1 MTLRDATLKDLDALV
16 ALEQRCFDL
25 DRISRRNFRHLLTK
39 AHAATLVAERDG
51 ALLGYGMILLHRT
64 TAAARLYSFAVD
76 PAARR
81 QGLGRRLLQAIEER
95 ARAAG
100 AAELRLEVRPDNQAA
115 IASYQ
120 AAGYRTFGTYTDF
133 YEDHTDALR
142 MEKRLAGGRRTAL
155 ARVPYY
161 AQTLPFTCGAASLM
175 MAMKALAPE
184 GQAPERRRELRLW
197 REATLIYMT
206 SGHGG
211 CDPFGLA
218 VAARRRGF
226 AAEVYVTDEE
236 RLFIDSVRDPTKKDV
251 IRLVLQDFRAQA
263 REAKVPVHRR
273 GLSAADAMRHLAAGE
288 IPIVLVSSYALTG
301 EKAPHWVVLTGFDE
315 RFLYFHDPDP
325 PESGEGSKLDCINVP
340 VPHAAFERIARYGAT
355 RLKAAVVLGAPARNQ
370 AKSQG

>member
-1 MTLRDATLKDLDALV
+1 MRDATPDDLERLV
-16 ALEQRCFDL
+16 ALEQRCFEL

-39 AHAATLVAERDG
+39 AHAVTLVAEREG
-51 ALLGYGMILLHRT
+51 ALLGYGMVLLHRT

-81 QGLGRRLLQAIEER
+81 QGLGRRLLQAVEAR
-95 ARAAG
+95 ARDAG
-100 AAELRLEVRPDNQAA
+100 AAELRLEVRPDNHGA

-120 AAGYRTFGTYTDF
+120 VAGYRSFGTYTDF

-142 MEKRLAGGRRTAL
+142 MEKRLAGGRRATL

-161 AQTLPFTCGAASLM
+161 AQTLPFTCGAASLL
-175 MAMKALAPE
+175 MAMKALDPTQ
-184 GQAPERRRELRLW
+184 QALERRRELRLW

-211 CDPFGLA
+211 CDPFGLSL
-218 VAARRRGF
+218 AASRRGF
-226 AAEVYVTDEE
+226 AAQVYVTDEE
-236 RLFIDSVRDPTKKDV
+236 RLFVDSVRDPTKKDV

-263 REAKVPVHRR
+263 REAKIPVHRR
-273 GLSAADAMRHLAAGE
+273 GLAAADAIRHLKAGE

-301 EKAPHWVVLTGFDE
+301 EKAPHWVVLTGYDDS
-315 RFLYFHDPDP
+315 FLYFHDPEP
-325 PESGEGSKLDCINVP
+325 PDSEDGSKLDCINVP

-355 RLKAAVVLGAPARNQ
+355 RLKAAVVLGNRT
-370 AKSQG
+370 

>member
-1 MTLRDATLKDLDALV
+1 MPAPPVVLRDAALADLERLV
-16 ALEQRCFDL
+16 ALEQRCFAL
-25 DRISRRNFRHLLTK
+25 DRISRRSFRHLLTK
-39 AHAATLVAERDG
+39 AHAFTLVAEQEGR
-51 ALLGYGMILLHRT
+51 LLGYGLVLQHRT

-81 QGLGRRLLQAIEER
+81 QGLGRRLLEALEAK

-115 IASYQ
+115 IASYT
-120 AAGYRTFGTYTDF
+120 AAGYRAFGTYEDF
-133 YEDHTDALR
+133 YEDHADAVR
-142 MEKRLAGGRRTAL
+142 MEKRLAGGKVARLT
-155 ARVPYY
+155 RVPYY
-161 AQTLPFTCGAASLM
+161 AQTLPFTCGAASLL
-175 MAMKALAPE
+175 MAMKALSPNA
-184 GQAPERRRELRLW
+184 QVLERRRELRLW

-218 VAARRRGF
+218 LAAHRRGF

-236 RLFIDSVRDPTKKDV
+236 RTFVDSVRDPTKKDV

-263 REAKVPVHRR
+263 REAKIPVHRR
-273 GLSAADAMRHLAAGE
+273 GLGVADATAHLKAGR

-315 RFLYFHDPDP
+315 QFLYFHDPDP
-325 PESGEGSKLDCINVP
+325 TESDERSKLDCVNVP
-340 VPHAAFERIARYGAT
+340 VPHAAFERMARYGVT
-355 RLKAAVVLGAPARNQ
+355 RLKAAVVLGPR
-370 AKSQG
+370 KG